1 MAEVTYRIDLWRF
14 GNYPIKAFEVV
25 SQTPKTVVI
34 RVYYKSESSEGF
46 CDSRY
51 SLRSKDYAFFDTQEK
66 AEHATENLVVNRMRE
81 SIARTDE
88 LRERLQEVCK
98 HKAITGPSDGR
109 CIRCN
114 FKVPNPEEYC
124 DGG

>member
-1 MAEVTYRIDLWRF
+1 MSSFIYRVKTYRF
-14 GNYPIKAFEVV
+14 GLYPIKKLEVV
-25 SQTPKTVVI
+25 KKTEKTVTVKEFGWGGKGCEN
-34 RVYYKSESSEGF
+34 RHALVSQNYQ
-46 CDSRY
+46 
-51 SLRSKDYAFFDTQEK
+51 FFDTLKK
-66 AEHATENLVVNRMRE
+66 AELATENLVANRMRE